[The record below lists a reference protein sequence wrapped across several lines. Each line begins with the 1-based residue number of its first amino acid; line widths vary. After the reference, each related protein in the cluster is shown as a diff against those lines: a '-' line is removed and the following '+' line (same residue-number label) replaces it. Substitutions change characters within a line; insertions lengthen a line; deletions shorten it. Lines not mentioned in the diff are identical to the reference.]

1 MTNAEKARKRTRKNY
16 KKEVRARY
24 RHLMR
29 LAKYNIK
36 NATTNR
42 CVMKRCR
49 ANYEVFALWLVT
61 KKLEAKG
68 FKCEL
73 DYYELKISW
82 A

>member
-1 MTNAEKARKRTRKNY
+1 MTEVEKARKRTKQNY
-16 KKEVRARY
+16 KKEVRTRY

-36 NATTNR
+36 NATTNC
-42 CVMKRCR
+42 CVMKRR
-49 ANYEVFALWLVT
+49 HADYEVFALWLVT

-73 DYYELKISW
+73 DYNELKISW
-82 A
+82 D

>member
-1 MTNAEKARKRTRKNY
+1 MTDAEKARKRTRKNY

-29 LAKYNIK
+29 FAKYNIK
-36 NATTNR
+36 NATVNH
-42 CVMKRCR
+42 CVMKRRR
-49 ANYEVFALWLVT
+49 AEYETFALWIIA

-73 DYYELKISW
+73 DYHELKISW
-82 A
+82 E

>member
-1 MTNAEKARKRTRKNY
+1 MLKKRESIQGKII
-16 KKEVRARY
+16 KKQVRARY

-29 LAKYNIK
+29 LVKYNIK
-36 NATTNR
+36 NTTVNH

-49 ANYEVFALWLVT
+49 ANYEAFALWIVT

-73 DYYELKISW
+73 DYHELKISW
-82 A
+82 E

>member
-1 MTNAEKARKRTRKNY
+1 MIDVEKARKRTRKNY

-36 NATTNR
+36 NATDNH
-42 CVMKRCR
+42 CLIKRHR
-49 ANYEVFALWLVT
+49 ADYEAFALWLVV
-61 KKLEAKG
+61 KKLEANG

-73 DYYELKISW
+73 DYYELKIDW

>member
-1 MTNAEKARKRTRKNY
+1 MTDAEKARKRTKENF

-36 NATTNR
+36 NATHNH
-42 CVMKRCR
+42 CVMKRRR
-49 ANYEVFALWLVT
+49 ANYEAFALWIVA

-73 DYYELKISW
+73 DYHELKISW
-82 A
+82 E

>member
-1 MTNAEKARKRTRKNY
+1 MKEAEKARKRTRKNY
-16 KKEVRARY
+16 KKEVRTRY

-36 NATTNR
+36 NATTNC
-42 CVMKRCR
+42 CVMKRCH

-73 DYYELKISW
+73 DYSELKISW
-82 A
+82 G

>member
-1 MTNAEKARKRTRKNY
+1 MTEAEKARKRTRKNY

-24 RHLMR
+24 RYLMR

-36 NATTNR
+36 NATEN
-42 CVMKRCR
+42 CCFIKRCH
-49 ANYEVFALWLVT
+49 ANYEFFALWLVA

-73 DYYELKISW
+73 DYNELKISW
-82 A
+82 E